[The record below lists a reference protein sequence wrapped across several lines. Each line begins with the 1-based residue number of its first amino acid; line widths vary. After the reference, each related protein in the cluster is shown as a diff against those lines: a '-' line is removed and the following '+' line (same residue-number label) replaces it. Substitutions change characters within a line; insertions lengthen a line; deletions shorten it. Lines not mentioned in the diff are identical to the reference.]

1 VHSRDPRSDELTDEV
16 LADEITLLGE
26 IMATAAAAG
35 RPLTQAEVDEALG
48 LHDRSED
55 VRERLDEHAVIEQA
69 TGYIAATR
77 GLDMSQARSVLRAAA
92 AETGV
97 AEVDAARALLTA
109 DPPRRLDP
117 KAPRHE
123 LQANQHPRHNL

>member
-1 VHSRDPRSDELTDEV
+1 MHSRDSRSDELTDEV
-16 LADEITLLGE
+16 LADEISLLGE

-92 AETGV
+92 AEAGI
-97 AEVDAARALLTA
+97 AEVDAARASLTG
-109 DPPRRLDP
+109 DSSR
-117 KAPRHE
+117 AP
-123 LQANQHPRHNL
+123 